1 MSDPFKNATKTDP
14 KPKRTP
20 NGAKRKNSG
29 DPLPGLNIR
38 DLIEERNWMALVGL
52 GLIGV
57 GLLYV
62 VFHVLNITFALWA
75 WLMVAGGAWMFLDA
89 WQDYDAAGR
98 IWTGKARNRAMF
110 GLLIGL
116 IGLFNALRID
126 WGGLLLLGAG
136 GWLGYDTWKKYDAVG
151 RIWTPQTRNRMFIA
165 GALALLGLLSF
176 IPSWSTWPLLIIVIG
191 VVMLYRHNSRV

>member
-1 MSDPFKNATKTDP
+1 MSDPIKDAYKAEAKTRR
-14 KPKRTP
+14 KS
-20 NGAKRKNSG
+20 NGAKRKHTG
-29 DPLPGLNIR
+29 DPLPGLNVHE
-38 DLIEERNWMALVGL
+38 LIEERNWMALAGL

-75 WLMVAGGAWMFLDA
+75 WIMVAGGAWMFLDA

-98 IWTGKARNRAMF
+98 IWTGKTRNRAMF
-110 GLLIGL
+110 GLFIGL

-136 GWLGYDTWKKYDAVG
+136 GWLGYDTWKRYDAVG
-151 RIWTPQTRNRMFIA
+151 RIWTQQTRNRMFIA
-165 GALALLGLLSF
+165 GALAVLGLLSF
-176 IPSWSTWPLLIIVIG
+176 IPSWSTWPVLIIVIG
-191 VVMLYRHNSRV
+191 VAMLYRHNRRV